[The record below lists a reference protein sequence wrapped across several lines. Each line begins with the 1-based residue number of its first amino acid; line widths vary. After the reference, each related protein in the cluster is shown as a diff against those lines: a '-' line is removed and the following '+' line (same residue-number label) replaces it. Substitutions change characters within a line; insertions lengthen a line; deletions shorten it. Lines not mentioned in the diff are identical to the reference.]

1 MEEELSELS
10 TNCRRFPNA
19 EPFKLW
25 FARLAEER
33 IQEVINP
40 ELSIERTR
48 QTYLQNWYSE
58 EWTNARLN
66 GIPVINKLTDEWK
79 RSCHFKKLFRFY
91 WKMSNRKQI
100 KKRLVAEHE
109 VKI

>member
-1 MEEELSELS
+1 MKEEELPELS
-10 TNCRRFPNA
+10 TNCRRSPNA

-58 EWTNARLN
+58 ELANARLK
-66 GIPVINKLTDEWK
+66 GIPVRNEFTDAWKKVSTSKSSLDFTEKCQIENK
-79 RSCHFKKLFRFY
+79 
-91 WKMSNRKQI
+91 
-100 KKRLVAEHE
+100 
-109 VKI
+109 

>member
-10 TNCRRFPNA
+10 INCRRSPNA
-19 EPFKLW
+19 ESFKLW

-48 QTYLQNWYSE
+48 QTYLQKGYSE

-66 GIPVINKLTDEWK
+66 GIPVINKLTGE
-79 RSCHFKKLFRFY
+79 
-91 WKMSNRKQI
+91 
-100 KKRLVAEHE
+100 
-109 VKI
+109 

>member
-1 MEEELSELS
+1 MKEEELPELS
-10 TNCRRFPNA
+10 TNCRRSPNA
-19 EPFKLW
+19 ESFKLW

-48 QTYLQNWYSE
+48 QTYLQKGYSE

-91 WKMSNRKQI
+91 
-100 KKRLVAEHE
+100 
-109 VKI
+109 

>member
-10 TNCRRFPNA
+10 INCRRSPNV

-25 FARLAEER
+25 FARLA
-33 IQEVINP
+33 
-40 ELSIERTR
+40 
-48 QTYLQNWYSE
+48 E

-79 RSCHFKKLFRFY
+79 KSCHFKKLFRFY